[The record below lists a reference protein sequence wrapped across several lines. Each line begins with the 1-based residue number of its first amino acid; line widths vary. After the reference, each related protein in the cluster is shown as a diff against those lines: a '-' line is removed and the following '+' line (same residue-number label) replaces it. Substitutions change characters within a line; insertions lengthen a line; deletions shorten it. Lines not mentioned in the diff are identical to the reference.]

1 MVKRRSDEGPD
12 TGWSWVVAFAAF
24 FNSLVLSGILRS
36 SGILFVVFI
45 DVFGLTRQ
53 ETSWPITICISVL
66 NFIAPMSVLLESG
79 IGVRP
84 LVMIGAAVGAIGLST
99 CFLASSLNIITIL
112 LGVFGIG
119 YGLVSAVTPIAINNY
134 FLNRIITANSIANS
148 GACIGSIIFPI
159 MFEYLMDIYELSSCL
174 LLTGGI
180 VLNVAIAGAL
190 MHPPSWFKQEIR
202 EENIP
207 LKDECYE
214 IPKPPP
220 LPLKISERRKSISLN
235 CINKKC
241 ADKSEYD
248 GDLDPKSNLQRE
260 LQSELVL
267 TLKKRTS
274 LQSEGPSTLKKFQ
287 EESFDSLDTSLSSFY
302 AQKVETLYKESD
314 ELLRAQKEFED
325 SLSDFQSVVVDI
337 VVTSKSDELLNRIDP
352 DEIKTSQLTDSC
364 PARHS
369 FSISSAR
376 RKLNKFKSP
385 IPSAGPLKKHKY
397 TDSSGEINC
406 FDLYPVDESSHKEDR
421 KASESYSLPTSKID
435 EVPEESIQDL
445 PLTENKEESLGH
457 VGSFV
462 SVITS
467 LIFYLTAFTNIS
479 FYFLFHMFIII
490 IVDYSMDRGIP
501 DRDTKYVL
509 LVFAFCDFL
518 GRVCLGWITEMK
530 YFTRSRFVMLCMGS
544 IGLVFFTLPFATDY
558 WSLVMVSGCY
568 GVLLGCMMIVFPI
581 LLIDYFGMEM
591 YAITYGFLCFLNG
604 FVSFAMPSLIGYFRD
619 TLGSYDNLFFIL
631 GVISVVASA
640 TWMFE
645 KCLLPKNSHLQDEN
659 ETTNTENF
667 SS

>member
-1 MVKRRSDEGPD
+1 MVKKGSDEGPD

-36 SGILFVVFI
+36 SGILFVVFLDI
-45 DVFGLTRQ
+45 FGLTRQ

-66 NFIAPMSVLLESG
+66 SFFAPMSILLEKG
-79 IGVRP
+79 LGVRP
-84 LVMIGAAVGAIGLST
+84 IVIIGAVVGAIGLST
-99 CFLASSLNIITIL
+99 CFIASSLNIITIL

-119 YGLVSAVTPIAINNY
+119 YSLVSALTPVIINNY
-134 FLNRIITANSIANS
+134 FPNGIITANSIANS

-159 MFEYLMDIYELSSCL
+159 MFEYLIDIYELSSCL

-180 VLNVAIAGAL
+180 VLNVAIAGVL
-190 MHPPSWFKQEIR
+190 MRPPSWSKQEIR

-207 LKDECYE
+207 LRKESSQ

-235 CINKKC
+235 FIDKKC
-241 ADKSEYD
+241 NDKLDYEV
-248 GDLDPKSNLQRE
+248 DLGSKTNLQRE

-267 TLKKRTS
+267 TLKKRTA
-274 LQSEGPSTLKKFQ
+274 LHSEEPSTLRKFQ
-287 EESFDSLDTSLSSFY
+287 EESYDSLDTSLSSFY

-325 SLSDFQSVVVDI
+325 SISDFQSVVVDI
-337 VVTSKSDELLNRIDP
+337 VVTSKSDELLNRLDP
-352 DEIKTSQLTDSC
+352 DEVKTSELTESC

-369 FSISSAR
+369 FSISSAK

-406 FDLYPVDESSHKEDR
+406 FDLYPVDESTKEAR
-421 KASESYSLPTSKID
+421 KTSESHSLPTSKID
-435 EVPEESIQDL
+435 EIPEEPNEEL
-445 PLTENKEESLGH
+445 PPFEDNREESLGH

-467 LIFYLTAFTNIS
+467 MIFYLTAFTNIS
-479 FYFLFHMFIII
+479 FYFLFHMFISI

-501 DRDTKYVL
+501 NTDTKYVL
-509 LVFAFCDFL
+509 MVFAFCDFL

-530 YFTRSRFVMLCMGS
+530 YFTRARFVMLCMGS

-558 WSLVMVSGCY
+558 WSLIMVSGCY

-581 LLIDYFGMEM
+581 LLMDYFGMEM
-591 YAITYGFLCFLNG
+591 YAVTYGFLCFLNG
-604 FVSFAMPSLIGYFRD
+604 FASFAMPSLIGKSILVTYFQYF
-619 TLGSYDNLFFIL
+619 LAFFIP
-631 GVISVVASA
+631 GY
-640 TWMFE
+640 
-645 KCLLPKNSHLQDEN
+645 
-659 ETTNTENF
+659 
-667 SS
+667 